1 MEIIHFYLL
10 KILSFY
16 YKILF
21 EENYGG
27 IMEDLIKEA
36 IDKALRKYD
45 LESVNYTIEIP
56 KKSEN
61 GDFSSNVAF
70 VLSKALKKRP
80 LDIANEIVSD
90 IDKKNFSKVEVAPP
104 GFINFFLSKEPY
116 YNFLRA
122 IIEKPDFHIE
132 NIGNNKKA
140 MVEFV
145 SANPTGPLHIGHGR
159 GSAYGDTIARLLKI
173 SGFDVY
179 KEYYINDA
187 GNQMNNLAL
196 SIYSRYCEL
205 FEKSYPFPADG
216 YKGEYIIDI
225 AKDIAK
231 QYQDHLLN
239 DETNGINVCFEVGV
253 KTILNGIEADLRDF
267 RVTFDNWFS
276 EKSLYESQEVEK
288 TIELLKKNGYIYEKD
303 NALWFKSEQL
313 GDDKD
318 RVIKRSTGE
327 YTYFASDIA
336 YHKNKFERGFEFL
349 VDVWGA
355 DHHGYVNRLKNGVK
369 ALGIDVEN
377 LKIQLIQMVSLI
389 KGGERISMSTRAG
402 EFITLRWLLDEVG
415 TDAARYFYLMR
426 DINSQFDFDIDL
438 AKSKS
443 NDNPVYYIQ
452 YAHARVCSLKR
463 NATEKGIEF
472 KINCDLELLTLPSE
486 IEIIKK
492 LYDFKNVVKTA
503 TINLEPHRICYY
515 LQDLAGL
522 FHTYYYN
529 TTIVDENDLKTTN
542 ARLSLSEA
550 VAKTISLG
558 LNILGVSA
566 PERM

>member
-1 MEIIHFYLL
+1 L
-10 KILSFY
+10 KIKSFY
-16 YKILF
+16 YKIFF

-27 IMEDLIKEA
+27 MMEDLIKEA
-36 IDKALRKYD
+36 IDEALKRYEMK
-45 LESVNYTIEIP
+45 SVNYTIEIP

-70 VLSKALKKRP
+70 VLSKALKKRSI
-80 LDIANEIVSD
+80 DIANEIVSY

-116 YNFLRA
+116 YNFLKA

-132 NIGNNKKA
+132 KIGNNKKA

-159 GSAYGDTIARLLKI
+159 GSAYGDTIARLLNI
-173 SGFDVY
+173 SGFNVY

-205 FEKSYPFPADG
+205 FGKDYPFPADG

-225 AKDIAK
+225 AKDIAEK
-231 QYQDHLLN
+231 YQDNLLN
-239 DETNGINVCFEVGV
+239 DEINGIKVCFEIGV
-253 KTILNGIEADLRDF
+253 KTILDGIEADLRDF

-303 NALWFKSEQL
+303 NALWFKSEQF

-336 YHKNKFERGFEFL
+336 YHKNKFERGFEYL

-463 NATEKGIEF
+463 NAKEKGIDF
-472 KINCDLELLTLPSE
+472 KISNDLELLTLPSE
-486 IEIIKK
+486 LEIIKK
-492 LYDFKNVVKTA
+492 LYDFKNVIKTA

>member
-1 MEIIHFYLL
+1 
-10 KILSFY
+10 
-16 YKILF
+16 
-21 EENYGG
+21 
-27 IMEDLIKEA
+27 MEDLIKEA

-90 IDKKNFSKVEVAPP
+90 IDKKIFSKVEVAPP

-566 PERM
+566 P

>member
-1 MEIIHFYLL
+1 MEH
-10 KILSFY
+10 
-16 YKILF
+16 
-21 EENYGG
+21 
-27 IMEDLIKEA
+27 LIKSV
-36 IDKALRKYD
+36 IDEVLQKFDVKQI
-45 LESVNYTIEIP
+45 NYVIEIP
-56 KKSEN
+56 KKTEN
-61 GDFSSNVAF
+61 GDFSTNLAF
-70 VLSKALKKRP
+70 VLSKQLKRKP
-80 LDIANEIVSD
+80 SDIAKEIVSY
-90 IDKKNFSKVEVAPP
+90 IDKKNFSKVEVAEP
-104 GFINFFLSKEPY
+104 GFINFFLSPSVY
-116 YNFLRA
+116 HDFLQ
-122 IIEKPDFHIE
+122 IHLNDIYSNIE

-159 GSAYGDTIARLLKI
+159 GSAYGDTVARLLKI

-205 FEKSYPFPADG
+205 LGKNYPFPADG
-216 YKGEYIIDI
+216 YRGDYIVDI
-225 AKDIAK
+225 AKEIVENYKDT
-231 QYQDHLLN
+231 LLN
-239 DETNGINVCFEVGV
+239 DEEKGIKTCFDIGV
-253 KTILNGIEADLRDF
+253 KSILDGIEQDLRDF

-276 EKSLYESQEVEK
+276 EKSLYDSGDVEK
-288 TIELLKKNGYIYEKD
+288 TVQTLINNGFAYEKD
-303 NALWFKSEQL
+303 GALWFKSEQF

-336 YHKNKFERGFEFL
+336 YHKNKYDRGFEFL
-349 VDVWGA
+349 VNVWGA

-369 ALGIDVEN
+369 ALGIDTEN

-415 TDAARYFYLMR
+415 SDAARYFYLMR

-463 NATEKGIEF
+463 NAEEKGI
-472 KINCDLELLTLPSE
+472 KYSINQDLDNLTLSSE
-486 IEIIKK
+486 IELIKK
-492 LYDFKNVVKTA
+492 IYDFKNVIKTA

-515 LQDLAGL
+515 LQELSGM
-522 FHTYYYN
+522 FHNYYYN
-529 TTIVDENDLKTTN
+529 TTIIDENDIKMTN
-542 ARLSLSEA
+542 ARLSLAEA

-558 LNILGVSA
+558 LEILGVSA

>member
-1 MEIIHFYLL
+1 MEH
-10 KILSFY
+10 
-16 YKILF
+16 
-21 EENYGG
+21 
-27 IMEDLIKEA
+27 LIKSV
-36 IDKALRKYD
+36 IDEVLQKFDVKQI
-45 LESVNYTIEIP
+45 NYVIEIP
-56 KKSEN
+56 KKTEN
-61 GDFSSNVAF
+61 GDFSTNLAF
-70 VLSKALKKRP
+70 VLSKQLKRKP
-80 LDIANEIVSD
+80 SDIAKEIVSY
-90 IDKKNFSKVEVAPP
+90 IDKKNFSKVEVAEP
-104 GFINFFLSKEPY
+104 GFINFFLSPSVY
-116 YNFLRA
+116 HDFLQ
-122 IIEKPDFHIE
+122 IHLNDIYSNIE

-159 GSAYGDTIARLLKI
+159 GSAYGDTVARLLKI

-196 SIYSRYCEL
+196 SIFSRYCEL
-205 FEKSYPFPADG
+205 LGKNYPFPADG
-216 YKGEYIIDI
+216 YRGDYIVDI
-225 AKDIAK
+225 AKEIVEKYKDT
-231 QYQDHLLN
+231 LLN
-239 DETNGINVCFEVGV
+239 DEENGIKTCFEIGV
-253 KTILNGIEADLRDF
+253 KSILDGIEQDLRDF

-276 EKSLYESQEVEK
+276 EKSLYDSGDVEK
-288 TIELLKKNGYIYEKD
+288 TVQTLIKNGYVYEKD
-303 NALWFKSEQL
+303 GALWFKSEQF

-336 YHKNKFERGFEFL
+336 YHKNKYDRGFEFL
-349 VDVWGA
+349 VNVWGA

-369 ALGIDVEN
+369 ALGINTEN

-415 TDAARYFYLMR
+415 SDAARYFYLMR

-463 NATEKGIEF
+463 NAEEKGIRYS
-472 KINCDLELLTLPSE
+472 INQDLDNLTLSSE
-486 IEIIKK
+486 IELIKK
-492 LYDFKNVVKTA
+492 IYDFKNVIKTA

-515 LQDLAGL
+515 LQELAGM
-522 FHTYYYN
+522 FHNYYYN
-529 TTIVDENDLKTTN
+529 TTIVDENNIKMTN
-542 ARLSLSEA
+542 ARLSLAEA

-558 LNILGVSA
+558 LEILGVSA

>member
-1 MEIIHFYLL
+1 
-10 KILSFY
+10 
-16 YKILF
+16 
-21 EENYGG
+21 
-27 IMEDLIKEA
+27 MEDLIK
-36 IDKALRKYD
+36 KALNDALIKYYGNNI
-45 LESVNYTIEIP
+45 SYTIEIP

-61 GDFSSNVAF
+61 GDFSSNIAF
-70 VLSKALKKRP
+70 ILSKQLKKKP
-80 LDIANEIVSD
+80 IEVANDIVSLM
-90 IDKKNFSKVEVAPP
+90 DKKDFEKVEIAPP
-104 GFINFFLSKEPY
+104 GFINFFLSNTVY
-116 YNFLRA
+116 YNFLKNL
-122 IIEKPDFHIE
+122 IENPQYHVE
-132 NIGNNKKA
+132 NIGKNRKA

-159 GSAYGDTIARLLKI
+159 GSAYGDTVARLLKI

-187 GNQMNNLAL
+187 GNQMNNLAK

-205 FEKSYPFPADG
+205 LGKDYPFPTDG
-216 YKGEYIIDI
+216 YKGDYIIDI
-225 AKDIAK
+225 AKKIVEKYSDQLIK
-231 QYQDHLLN
+231 
-239 DETNGINVCFEVGV
+239 DEIEGVNICFEIGV
-253 KTILNGIEADLRDF
+253 REILDGIENDLKDF

-276 EKSLYESQEVEK
+276 EKSLYESKEVEK
-288 TIELLKKNGYIYEKD
+288 TVDILMKNGYIYEKD
-303 NALWFKSEQL
+303 NALWFKSEEL

-336 YHKNKFERGFEFL
+336 YHKNKYERGFELL

-415 TDAARYFYLMR
+415 ADAARYFYLMR

-463 NATEKGIEF
+463 NAEEKGI
-472 KINCDLELLTLPSE
+472 KYTINEDLEKLTLPYE

-492 LYDFKNVVKTA
+492 LYDFKNVVKMA
-503 TINLEPHRICYY
+503 TLNLEPHRICYY
-515 LQDLAGL
+515 LQELAGL

-529 TTIVDENDLKTTN
+529 TTIIDEKDTKLTN
-542 ARLSLSEA
+542 ARLSLADA
-550 VAKTISLG
+550 VAKIIYAG
-558 LNILGVSA
+558 LEILGVSS
-566 PERM
+566 PEKM

>member
-1 MEIIHFYLL
+1 
-10 KILSFY
+10 
-16 YKILF
+16 
-21 EENYGG
+21 
-27 IMEDLIKEA
+27 MEDLIK
-36 IDKALRKYD
+36 KALNDALIKYYGNNI
-45 LESVNYTIEIP
+45 SYTIEIP

-61 GDFSSNVAF
+61 GDFSSNIAF
-70 VLSKALKKRP
+70 ILSKQLKKKP
-80 LDIANEIVSD
+80 IEVANDIVSLM
-90 IDKKNFSKVEVAPP
+90 DKKDFEKVEIAPP
-104 GFINFFLSKEPY
+104 GFINFFLSNTVY
-116 YNFLRA
+116 YNFLKNL
-122 IIEKPDFHIE
+122 IENPQYHVE
-132 NIGNNKKA
+132 NIGKNRKA

-159 GSAYGDTIARLLKI
+159 GSAYGDTVARLLKI

-187 GNQMNNLAL
+187 GNQMNNLAK

-205 FEKSYPFPADG
+205 LGKDYPFPTDG
-216 YKGEYIIDI
+216 YKGDYIIDI
-225 AKDIAK
+225 AKKIVEKYSDQLIK
-231 QYQDHLLN
+231 
-239 DETNGINVCFEVGV
+239 DEIEGVNICFEIGV
-253 KTILNGIEADLRDF
+253 REILDGIENDLKDF

-303 NALWFKSEQL
+303 NALWFKSEQF

-336 YHKNKFERGFEFL
+336 YHKNKFERGFEYL

-463 NATEKGIEF
+463 NAKEKGIDF
-472 KINCDLELLTLPSE
+472 KISNDLELLTLPSE
-486 IEIIKK
+486 LEIIKK
-492 LYDFKNVVKTA
+492 LYDFKNVIKTA

>member
-1 MEIIHFYLL
+1 MEELIKKAIDDALL
-10 KILSFY
+10 KYCSS
-16 YKILF
+16 
-21 EENYGG
+21 N
-27 IMEDLIKEA
+27 
-36 IDKALRKYD
+36 ID
-45 LESVNYTIEIP
+45 YTIEIP
-56 KKSEN
+56 KKAEN
-61 GDFSSNVAF
+61 GDFSSNIAF
-70 VLSKALKKRP
+70 ILSKQLRRKP
-80 LDIANEIVSD
+80 FDIANELTNL
-90 IDKKNFSKVEVAPP
+90 IDKSNFSKVEVAQP
-104 GFINFFLSKEPY
+104 GFINFFLSPTVY
-116 YNFLRA
+116 QNFLSDHLNN
-122 IIEKPDFHIE
+122 IYKNIE
-132 NIGNNKKA
+132 NIGQNRKA

-159 GSAYGDTIARLLKI
+159 GSAYGDTVARLLKI
-173 SGFDVY
+173 SGFDVF

-196 SIYSRYCEL
+196 SIYSRYCEI
-205 FEKSYPFPADG
+205 FGKIFPFPADG

-225 AKDIAK
+225 AKEIADK
-231 QYQDHLLN
+231 FKDSLLS
-239 DETNGINVCFEVGV
+239 DEEKGV
-253 KTILNGIEADLRDF
+253 KTCFEIGVKSILDGIEQDLRDF
-267 RVTFDNWFS
+267 RVIFDNWFS
-276 EKSLYESQEVEK
+276 EKSLYESGEVEK
-288 TIELLKKNGYIYEKD
+288 TVEMLIKNEYIYEKD
-303 NALWFKSEQL
+303 NALWFKSQQL

-336 YHKNKFERGFEFL
+336 YHKNKFDRGFEL
-349 VDVWGA
+349 IVNVWGA

-369 ALGIDVEN
+369 ALGINVEN

-415 TDAARYFYLMR
+415 SDAARYFYLMR

-443 NDNPVYYIQ
+443 NENPVYYIQ

-463 NATEKGIEF
+463 NAEEKGI
-472 KINCDLELLTLPSE
+472 KYTLNKNLDLLTQPAE
-486 IEIIKK
+486 IDIIKK
-492 LYDFKNVVKTA
+492 IYDFRNVIKTA
-503 TINLEPHRICYY
+503 TLNLEPHRICYY
-515 LQDLAGL
+515 LQDLAGM

-529 TTIVDENDLKTTN
+529 TPIIDEKDIKITN

-550 VAKTISLG
+550 VAKTISVG
-558 LNILGVSA
+558 LDILGVSA

>member
-1 MEIIHFYLL
+1 MEH
-10 KILSFY
+10 
-16 YKILF
+16 
-21 EENYGG
+21 
-27 IMEDLIKEA
+27 LIKSV
-36 IDKALRKYD
+36 IDQVLKKFD
-45 LESVNYTIEIP
+45 TNKINYVIEIP
-56 KKSEN
+56 KKAEN
-61 GDFSSNVAF
+61 GDFSTNVAF
-70 VLSKALKKRP
+70 VLSKHLKRNP
-80 LDIANEIVSD
+80 LDIANEIVSSL
-90 IDKKNFSKVEVAPP
+90 DKKNFSKVEVASP
-104 GFINFFLSKEPY
+104 GFINFFLSPSVYHTFLQNHINNPY
-116 YNFLRA
+116 EN
-122 IIEKPDFHIE
+122 IE
-132 NIGNNKKA
+132 NIGNNRKA

-159 GSAYGDTIARLLKI
+159 GSAYGDTIARLLKV

-205 FEKSYPFPADG
+205 FGKNFPFPADG
-216 YKGEYIIDI
+216 YRGEYIIDI
-225 AKDIAK
+225 AKEIVEKYKDTLI
-231 QYQDHLLN
+231 N
-239 DETNGINVCFEVGV
+239 DEEKGIKICFDIGV
-253 KTILNGIEADLRDF
+253 RNILDGIEQDLKDF

-276 EKSLYESQEVEK
+276 EKSLYESGDVEK
-288 TIELLKKNGYIYEKD
+288 TVQTLIKNGFAYEKD
-303 NALWFKSEQL
+303 GALWFKSEQF

-336 YHKNKFERGFEFL
+336 YHKNKYDRGFEFL
-349 VDVWGA
+349 VNVWGA

-369 ALGIDVEN
+369 ALGIDTEN

-415 TDAARYFYLMR
+415 SDAARYFYLMR

-463 NATEKGIEF
+463 NAEEKGI
-472 KINCDLELLTLPSE
+472 KYNLNQDLEKLTLSSE

-492 LYDFKNVVKTA
+492 IYDLKNVVKTA

-515 LQDLAGL
+515 LQELAGM
-522 FHTYYYN
+522 FHNYYYN
-529 TTIVDENDLKTTN
+529 TPIVDENDLKMTN
-542 ARLSLSEA
+542 ARLSLAEG
-550 VAKTISLG
+550 VAKTIKLG
-558 LNILGVSA
+558 LDILGVSA

>member
-253 KTILNGIEADLRDF
+253 KTILDGIEADLRDF

>member
-1 MEIIHFYLL
+1 
-10 KILSFY
+10 
-16 YKILF
+16 
-21 EENYGG
+21 
-27 IMEDLIKEA
+27 MEDLIKEA

-253 KTILNGIEADLRDF
+253 KTILDGIEADLRDF

>member
-1 MEIIHFYLL
+1 
-10 KILSFY
+10 
-16 YKILF
+16 
-21 EENYGG
+21 
-27 IMEDLIKEA
+27 MEDLIKEA

>member
-1 MEIIHFYLL
+1 MEH
-10 KILSFY
+10 
-16 YKILF
+16 
-21 EENYGG
+21 
-27 IMEDLIKEA
+27 LIKSV
-36 IDKALRKYD
+36 IDEVLQKFDVKQI
-45 LESVNYTIEIP
+45 NYVIEIP
-56 KKSEN
+56 KKTEN
-61 GDFSSNVAF
+61 GDFSTNLAF
-70 VLSKALKKRP
+70 VLSKQLKRKP
-80 LDIANEIVSD
+80 SDIAKEIVSY
-90 IDKKNFSKVEVAPP
+90 IDKKNFSKVEVAEP
-104 GFINFFLSKEPY
+104 GFINFFLSPSVY
-116 YNFLRA
+116 HDFLQ
-122 IIEKPDFHIE
+122 IHLNDIYSNIE

-159 GSAYGDTIARLLKI
+159 GSAYGDTVARLLKI

-205 FEKSYPFPADG
+205 LGKNYPFPADG
-216 YKGEYIIDI
+216 YRGDYIVDI
-225 AKDIAK
+225 AKEIVEKYKDT
-231 QYQDHLLN
+231 LLN
-239 DETNGINVCFEVGV
+239 DEENGIKTCFEIGV
-253 KTILNGIEADLRDF
+253 KSILDGIEQDLRDF

-276 EKSLYESQEVEK
+276 EKSLYDSGDVEK
-288 TIELLKKNGYIYEKD
+288 TVQTLIKNGYVYEKD
-303 NALWFKSEQL
+303 GALWFKSEQF

-336 YHKNKFERGFEFL
+336 YHKNKYDRGFEFL
-349 VDVWGA
+349 VNVWGA

-369 ALGIDVEN
+369 ALGINTEN

-415 TDAARYFYLMR
+415 SDAARYFYLMR

-463 NATEKGIEF
+463 NAEEKGIRYS
-472 KINCDLELLTLPSE
+472 INQDLDNLTLSSE
-486 IEIIKK
+486 IELIKK
-492 LYDFKNVVKTA
+492 IYDFKNVIKTA

-515 LQDLAGL
+515 LQELAGM
-522 FHTYYYN
+522 FHNYYYN
-529 TTIVDENDLKTTN
+529 TTIVDENNIKMTN
-542 ARLSLSEA
+542 ARLSLAEA

-558 LNILGVSA
+558 LEILGVSA